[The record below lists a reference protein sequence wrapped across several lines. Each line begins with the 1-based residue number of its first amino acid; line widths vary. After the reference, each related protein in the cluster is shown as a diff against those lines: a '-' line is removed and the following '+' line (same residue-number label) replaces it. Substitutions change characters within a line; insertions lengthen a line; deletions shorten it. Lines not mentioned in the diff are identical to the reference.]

1 MAVTVR
7 VIPFYAICI
16 ASAMLLA
23 LLTLPLQAAQL
34 HAVPAPVAVLK
45 LEGAVSPV
53 LAAYVSHGIARAAH
67 EHAQLIILT
76 VDTPGGLDTSMREII
91 KSILASGVPI
101 ASFVSPGGARAASA
115 GTFILY
121 ASHIAAM
128 APGTNLGAATPIALG
143 GGQQAVDDPARHKA
157 INDAAAYI
165 RSLARLRN
173 RNADWGELA
182 VREAASL
189 SAEEA
194 QKRKVI
200 DLVAT
205 DLPDLMR
212 QLHVANA
219 PLLHY
224 PPDWRVQLLAVVTD
238 PGIAVLLIMIGV
250 VGLFIEFTH
259 TGLVVPGVLGGIC
272 LLLGLFALQ
281 MLPVNFAGLAL
292 LGLGIAF
299 MLAEAFLPSYGALG
313 LGGIVAFVLGA
324 IVLMD
329 TDLPGY
335 GIPLTVIVTAAI
347 LSALLIATLG
357 GLALRSWR
365 RTSVIGDSE
374 LLGVVAEVVD
384 VTPEQIWIH
393 LHGERWQ
400 AQCRTPL
407 KRGQRVRV
415 VARHGLQL
423 EVELSDIQSNREND
437 DGT

>member
-1 MAVTVR
+1 MALRMRALHLTA
-7 VIPFYAICI
+7 FSMTLMLMFAL
-16 ASAMLLA
+16 SA
-23 LLTLPLQAAQL
+23 TAAQIRT
-34 HAVPAPVAVLK
+34 AAAPVVVLR
-45 LEGAVSPV
+45 LEGAISPV
-53 LAAYVSHGIARAAH
+53 LADYVSHGIARAAR
-67 EHAQLIILT
+67 EGAQLIVLT
-76 VDTPGGLDTSMREII
+76 IDTPGGLDSSMRSII
-91 KSILASGVPI
+91 KSILASRVPV
-101 ASFVSPGGARAASA
+101 ASFVWPGGARAASA

-121 ASHIAAM
+121 ASHTAAM

-143 GGQQAVDDPARHKA
+143 GSQQAATDPASHKA

-189 SAEEA
+189 TAQEA

-200 DLVAT
+200 DLVAI

-212 QLHVANA
+212 QLNVANA
-219 PLLHY
+219 PLLHE

-238 PGIAVLLIMIGV
+238 PGMAVLLIMIGV

-272 LLLGLFALQ
+272 LLLGMFALQ

-335 GIPLTVIVTAAI
+335 GIPLAVIVTAVI

-357 GLALRSWR
+357 GLVLRSWR
-365 RTSVIGDSE
+365 RTSVIGDAE
-374 LLGVVAEVVD
+374 LLGTVAEVVD
-384 VTPEQIWIH
+384 VTPELIWVS
-393 LHGERWQ
+393 LRGERWQ
-400 AQCRTPL
+400 AECSTPL
-407 KRGQRVRV
+407 QRGQRVQV
-415 VARHGLQL
+415 VARRGLLLQ
-423 EVELSDIQSNREND
+423 VERPKRSSSDSKHRYQAGE
-437 DGT
+437 

>member
-1 MAVTVR
+1 MRALHLTAFSMAL
-7 VIPFYAICI
+7 
-16 ASAMLLA
+16 MLLLA
-23 LLTLPLQAAQL
+23 LSASAAQVRTT
-34 HAVPAPVAVLK
+34 AAPVVVLR
-45 LEGAVSPV
+45 LEGAISPV
-53 LAAYVSHGIARAAH
+53 LADYVSHGIARADR
-67 EHAQLIILT
+67 EGAQLIVLT
-76 VDTPGGLDTSMREII
+76 IDTPGGLDSSMRVII
-91 KSILASGVPI
+91 KSILASRVPV
-101 ASFVSPGGARAASA
+101 ASFVWPGGARAASA

-128 APGTNLGAATPIALG
+128 APGTNLGAATPIAMG
-143 GGQQAVDDPARHKA
+143 SGQQAASDPERNKA

-173 RNADWGELA
+173 RNADWGERA

-212 QLHVANA
+212 QLHMANA

-224 PPDWRVQLLAVVTD
+224 PPDWRVQLLAVLTD

-259 TGLVVPGVLGGIC
+259 AGLVVPGVLGGIC

-281 MLPVNFAGLAL
+281 MLPINFAGRAL

-299 MLAEAFLPSYGALG
+299 MLAEAFVPSYGALG
-313 LGGIVAFVLGA
+313 LGGIVAFVLGT

-335 GIPLTVIVTAAI
+335 GIPLAVIITAAI
-347 LSALLIATLG
+347 LSALLMATLG

-365 RTSVIGDSE
+365 RATVTGDSE
-374 LLGVVAEVVD
+374 LLGAVAEVVD
-384 VTPEQIWIH
+384 VSPELVWIS
-393 LHGERWQ
+393 LRGERWQ
-400 AQCRTPL
+400 AQCSTPL
-407 KRGQRVRV
+407 QRGQQVRV
-415 VARHGLQL
+415 VARHGLLLQVDA
-423 EVELSDIQSNREND
+423 VERTNINSKQEND
-437 DGT
+437 HGT

>member
-1 MAVTVR
+1 MRALHLTAFSMAL
-7 VIPFYAICI
+7 
-16 ASAMLLA
+16 MLLLA
-23 LLTLPLQAAQL
+23 LSASAAQVRTT
-34 HAVPAPVAVLK
+34 AAPVVVLR
-45 LEGAVSPV
+45 LEGAISPV
-53 LAAYVSHGIARAAH
+53 LADYVSHGIARADR
-67 EHAQLIILT
+67 EGAQLIVLT
-76 VDTPGGLDTSMREII
+76 IDTPGGLDSSMRVII
-91 KSILASGVPI
+91 KSILASRVPV
-101 ASFVSPGGARAASA
+101 ASFVWPGGARAASA

-128 APGTNLGAATPIALG
+128 APGTNLGAATPIAMG
-143 GGQQAVDDPARHKA
+143 SGQQAASDPERNKA

-173 RNADWGELA
+173 RNADWGERA

-212 QLHVANA
+212 QLHMANA

-224 PPDWRVQLLAVVTD
+224 PPDWRVQLLAVLTD

-259 TGLVVPGVLGGIC
+259 AGLVVPGVLGGIC

-281 MLPVNFAGLAL
+281 MLPINFAGLAL

-299 MLAEAFLPSYGALG
+299 MLAEAFVPSYGALG
-313 LGGIVAFVLGA
+313 LGGIVAFVLGT

-335 GIPLTVIVTAAI
+335 GIPLAVIITAAI
-347 LSALLIATLG
+347 LSALLMATLG

-365 RTSVIGDSE
+365 RATVTGDSE
-374 LLGVVAEVVD
+374 LLGAVAEVVD
-384 VTPEQIWIH
+384 VSPELVWIS
-393 LHGERWQ
+393 LRGERWQ
-400 AQCRTPL
+400 AQCSTPL
-407 KRGQRVRV
+407 QRGQQVRV
-415 VARHGLQL
+415 VARHGLLLQVDA
-423 EVELSDIQSNREND
+423 VERTNINSKQEND
-437 DGT
+437 HGT

>member
-1 MAVTVR
+1 MRALHLTAFSMAL
-7 VIPFYAICI
+7 
-16 ASAMLLA
+16 MLLLA
-23 LLTLPLQAAQL
+23 LSASAAQVRTT
-34 HAVPAPVAVLK
+34 AAPVVVLR
-45 LEGAVSPV
+45 LEGAISPV
-53 LAAYVSHGIARAAH
+53 LADYVSHGIARADR
-67 EHAQLIILT
+67 EGAQLIVLT
-76 VDTPGGLDTSMREII
+76 IDTPGGLDSSMRVII
-91 KSILASGVPI
+91 KSILASRVPV
-101 ASFVSPGGARAASA
+101 ASFVWPGGARAASA

-128 APGTNLGAATPIALG
+128 APGTNLGAATPIAMG
-143 GGQQAVDDPARHKA
+143 SGQQAASDPERNKA

-173 RNADWGELA
+173 RNADWGERA

-212 QLHVANA
+212 QLHMANA

-224 PPDWRVQLLAVVTD
+224 PPDWRVQLLAVLTD
-238 PGIAVLLIMIGV
+238 PGISVLLIMIGV

-259 TGLVVPGVLGGIC
+259 AGLVVPGVLGGIC

-281 MLPVNFAGLAL
+281 MLPINFAGLAL

-299 MLAEAFLPSYGALG
+299 MLAEAFVPSYGALG
-313 LGGIVAFVLGA
+313 LGGIVAFVLGT

-335 GIPLTVIVTAAI
+335 GIPLAVIITAAI
-347 LSALLIATLG
+347 LSALLMATLG

-365 RTSVIGDSE
+365 RATVTGDSE
-374 LLGVVAEVVD
+374 LLGAVAEVVD
-384 VTPEQIWIH
+384 VSPELVWIS
-393 LHGERWQ
+393 LRGERWQ
-400 AQCRTPL
+400 AQCSTPL
-407 KRGQRVRV
+407 QRGQQVRV
-415 VARHGLQL
+415 VARHGLLLQVDA
-423 EVELSDIQSNREND
+423 VERTNINSKQEND
-437 DGT
+437 HGT

>member
-1 MAVTVR
+1 MRALHLTAFSMAL
-7 VIPFYAICI
+7 
-16 ASAMLLA
+16 MLLLA
-23 LLTLPLQAAQL
+23 LSASAAQVRTT
-34 HAVPAPVAVLK
+34 AAPVVVLR
-45 LEGAVSPV
+45 LEGAISPV
-53 LAAYVSHGIARAAH
+53 LADYVSHGIARADR
-67 EHAQLIILT
+67 EGAQLIVLT
-76 VDTPGGLDTSMREII
+76 IDTPGGLDSSMRVII
-91 KSILASGVPI
+91 KSILASRVPV
-101 ASFVSPGGARAASA
+101 ASFVWPGGARAASA

-128 APGTNLGAATPIALG
+128 APGTNLGAATPIAMG
-143 GGQQAVDDPARHKA
+143 SGQQAASDPERNKA

-173 RNADWGELA
+173 RNADWGERA

-212 QLHVANA
+212 QLHMANA

-224 PPDWRVQLLAVVTD
+224 PPDWRVQLLAVLTD
-238 PGIAVLLIMIGV
+238 PGISVLLIMIGV

-259 TGLVVPGVLGGIC
+259 AGLVVPGVLGGIC

-281 MLPVNFAGLAL
+281 MLPINFAGRAL

-299 MLAEAFLPSYGALG
+299 MLAEAFVPSYGALG
-313 LGGIVAFVLGA
+313 LGGIVAFVLGT

-335 GIPLTVIVTAAI
+335 GIPLAVIITAAI
-347 LSALLIATLG
+347 LSALLMATLG

-365 RTSVIGDSE
+365 RATVTGDSE
-374 LLGVVAEVVD
+374 LLGAVAEVVD
-384 VTPEQIWIH
+384 VSPELVWIS
-393 LHGERWQ
+393 LRGERWQ
-400 AQCRTPL
+400 AQCSTPL
-407 KRGQRVRV
+407 QRGQQVRV
-415 VARHGLQL
+415 VARHGLLLQVDA
-423 EVELSDIQSNREND
+423 VERTNINSKQEND
-437 DGT
+437 HGT

>member
-1 MAVTVR
+1 MALSKRATYFTAFSMTLLLLLVLSASTAQVR
-7 VIPFYAICI
+7 
-16 ASAMLLA
+16 
-23 LLTLPLQAAQL
+23 TAA
-34 HAVPAPVAVLK
+34 APVVVLS
-45 LEGAVSPV
+45 LEGAISPV
-53 LAAYVSHGIARAAH
+53 LAEYVSHGIARAAR
-67 EHAQLIILT
+67 EGAQLIVLT
-76 VDTPGGLDTSMREII
+76 IDTPGGLDSSMRVII
-91 KSILASGVPI
+91 KSILASRIPV
-101 ASFVSPGGARAASA
+101 ASYVWPSGARAASA

-121 ASHIAAM
+121 ASHRAAM

-143 GGQQAVDDPARHKA
+143 SGQQAASDPASNKA

-189 SAEEA
+189 TAEEA

-205 DLPDLMR
+205 DVPDLMR

-219 PLLHY
+219 PLLQY

-238 PGIAVLLIMIGV
+238 PGIAVLLIMVGV

-259 TGLVVPGVLGGIC
+259 AGLVVPGVLGGIC
-272 LLLGLFALQ
+272 LLLGMFALQ

-335 GIPLTVIVTAAI
+335 GIPFAAVVTAAI
-347 LSALLIATLG
+347 FSALLIATLG
-357 GLALRSWR
+357 GLALRSWQR
-365 RTSVIGDSE
+365 APVTGDSE
-374 LLGVVAEVVD
+374 LLGAVAEVVD
-384 VTPEQIWIH
+384 VSPELVWIA

-400 AQCRTPL
+400 AQCSTSL
-407 KRGQRVRV
+407 QRGQRVRV
-415 VARHGLQL
+415 VARRGLLLQ
-423 EVELSDIQSNREND
+423 VEAVERPVIRSNREND